1 MHDFQEGYINSPV
14 DGTRIWYRYYN
25 KGKGIPIVAS
35 NGIACDT
42 SYWRYI
48 VADFKETN
56 PILIWDYR
64 GHGHSDFPEDYK
76 KSSLD
81 ILAKDLNEIV
91 ETIKLEKFVL
101 TGHSMGVQVNYEYYK
116 YFPKKVIG
124 LIPVLGTYGKAFKTF
139 FDSDIMER
147 IFPALYSFLTNFG
160 NKSVALLRPV
170 FRTTFPYYV
179 GLAMKSVNPCMATKE
194 DMQPYFDHM
203 GTMDFKFFG
212 EMLNNLKDH
221 DAEFLL
227 PQIKEPVLI
236 IAGENDTFTPLWLSQ
251 KMRDLLPDAEL
262 VVLKKGSH
270 AALVEQ
276 PDYISCMIRNYL
288 EKRVAPTLKTQKTVK
303 KKSSNRNPVNKK
315 NVSQGKKQ

>member
-1 MHDFQEGYINSPV
+1 MQDFQEGFVNSPV

-25 KGKGIPIVAS
+25 KGNGIPIVAS

-48 VADFKETN
+48 VADFQKTN

-81 ILAKDLNEIV
+81 ILVKDLNAIV
-91 ETIKLEKFVL
+91 EEIKLEKFVL

-116 YFPKKVIG
+116 YYPKKIIG

-147 IFPALYSFLTNFG
+147 IFPFLYNFLTNFG
-160 NKSVALLRPV
+160 NKAVSVIRPTLK
-170 FRTTFPYYV
+170 TTLPYYI

-203 GTMDFKFFG
+203 ATMDFEFFG
-212 EMLNNLKDH
+212 EMLNHLKEH
-221 DAEFLL
+221 DAESLL
-227 PQIKEPVLI
+227 PQIKEPVLV

-262 VVLKKGSH
+262 IVLKKGSH

-276 PDYISCMIRNYL
+276 PDYISCLIRDYL
-288 EKRVAPTLKTQKTVK
+288 EKRVAPTLKPARTEIKKPTK
-303 KKSSNRNPVNKK
+303 KKVEKK
-315 NVSQGKKQ
+315 KIKK